1 MEITREEL
9 MLFTDRI
16 MDKLELIENGIKQIL
31 ESRNVLDGETLVS
44 TRDLCR
50 MLDLNERTLFN
61 YREKGILHGIV
72 IERKIYYRMSEI
84 KALMKRIIEQ
94 QTNL

>member
-1 MEITREEL
+1 
-9 MLFTDRI
+9 MLFSDRV
-16 MDKLELIENGIKQIL
+16 MDKLDQIENGVKQIL

-61 YREKGILHGIV
+61 YRDKGILHGIA

-84 KALMKRIIEQ
+84 KTLMKKIIEQ